1 MQAKSFAS
9 VFLLCCLVLATFVPN
24 AIGQDREREIGNL
37 QGDVYYAKD
46 LDAGEHITTF
56 MVTPEGII
64 LGDPLNEAFSEW
76 LKAELDEWFDVP
88 VRYVFYSHHH
98 WDHATGAAVWADT
111 ARIVGQENMLPFLRM
126 PPANT
131 PLPGNFAAMD
141 TNGDGRIEE
150 REATGNVANQFRFYD
165 ENIDG
170 FISGAEAAR
179 GPIAD
184 VEVPGIL
191 FSDRTT
197 LRLGGKRVD
206 LISVPI
212 AHANDLTVA
221 HFPQDGVVYYADFA
235 NIQRLPGFEF
245 SAELDE
251 VAMVEA
257 LDFDL
262 YVAGHGGVGTRQDF
276 IDHRRYREDLR
287 NAVRAGMARGMSL
300 PEMRESILLEG
311 YSEWM
316 NYTDWRI
323 PNINGMYDALMQS
336 R

>member
-1 MQAKSFAS
+1 MQAKSFTS
-9 VFLLCCLVLATFVPN
+9 VFLLCCLVLATFAPT

-64 LGDPLNEAFSEW
+64 LADPLNEAFSEW
-76 LKAELDEWFDVP
+76 LKAELDERFGVP
-88 VRYVFYSHHH
+88 VRYVFYSHHLLGPRDGSGGLGRH
-98 WDHATGAAVWADT
+98 GTYRRPGEHDSLSPDASGKHAAARKLRCEWIPTEMADSKS
-111 ARIVGQENMLPFLRM
+111 VKP
-126 PPANT
+126 
-131 PLPGNFAAMD
+131 
-141 TNGDGRIEE
+141 
-150 REATGNVANQFRFYD
+150 TGNVANQFGFYD
-165 ENIDG
+165 ENVDG

-276 IDHRRYREDLR
+276 IDHRRYREDSAERSPGGHGPGHVTAR
-287 NAVRAGMARGMSL
+287 NARVDSVGRL
-300 PEMRESILLEG
+300 
-311 YSEWM
+311 
-316 NYTDWRI
+316 
-323 PNINGMYDALMQS
+323 Q
-336 R
+336 